1 MAFQIQ
7 NIHYY
12 ALKIISLI
20 RCKFYIIVCTF
31 TFCIISNQPYA
42 QFVDPKVGKDFFNN
56 KNYIAA
62 ISVYERLL
70 LKDKGNPEY
79 NHYLGIC
86 YLNSNINKRL
96 AIPYL
101 EKAIRDPKAKP
112 DVLFDLALAYHY
124 SDDFA
129 KALDLY
135 SKYKL
140 NGKGPK
146 QDLVDRKIEM
156 CENGKLLSKAS
167 EFVSF
172 ENLGPSINSKFP
184 DYYPFVAKD
193 ESYIVFT
200 SRRGGVLEFDGFYQS
215 DIYISENTTGTFGSS
230 KNGGATINSDFDDQ
244 AVGLSNDADKL
255 FIYLDNIKE
264 YGDIYTADRDGKR
277 FGKMVKLGENVNS
290 NDFETSASISAD
302 GNTLFFTSIRPEGQG
317 ALDLYM
323 SRKLPMG
330 DWGLPQNLGSQVNT
344 KYNEDFPTLSEDGQ
358 TLYFCSEGHNSIG
371 GYDIFT
377 SQWESESNS
386 WSKPKNIGYPVNNG
400 MDNRTISFSE
410 SGKTAYISAL
420 RKEGLGDLDIYRV
433 KFPVNI
439 IIQLQLPTKDPDNPI
454 IKDAYVQLNNPLLK
468 RSYTFKA
475 NKNTGFYTIILNR
488 RGTFTLKIEAEGYE
502 LHTEEL
508 DLRHTKDND
517 INFKFVNLIPNN

>member
-1 MAFQIQ
+1 M
-7 NIHYY
+7 
-12 ALKIISLI
+12 
-20 RCKFYIIVCTF
+20 
-31 TFCIISNQPYA
+31 
-42 QFVDPKVGKDFFNN
+42 
-56 KNYIAA
+56 
-62 ISVYERLL
+62 
-70 LKDKGNPEY
+70 
-79 NHYLGIC
+79 
-86 YLNSNINKRL
+86 
-96 AIPYL
+96 
-101 EKAIRDPKAKP
+101 
-112 DVLFDLALAYHY
+112 
-124 SDDFA
+124 
-129 KALDLY
+129 
-135 SKYKL
+135 
-140 NGKGPK
+140 
-146 QDLVDRKIEM
+146 
-156 CENGKLLSKAS
+156 
-167 EFVSF
+167 
-172 ENLGPSINSKFP
+172 
-184 DYYPFVAKD
+184 
-193 ESYIVFT
+193 
-200 SRRGGVLEFDGFYQS
+200 
-215 DIYISENTTGTFGSS
+215 
-230 KNGGATINSDFDDQ
+230 
-244 AVGLSNDADKL
+244 SNDADKL